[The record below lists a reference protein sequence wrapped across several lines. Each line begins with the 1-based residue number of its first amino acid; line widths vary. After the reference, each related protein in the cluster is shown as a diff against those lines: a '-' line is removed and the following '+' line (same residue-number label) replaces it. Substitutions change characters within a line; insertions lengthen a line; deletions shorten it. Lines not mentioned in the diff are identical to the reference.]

1 MNKFQNWTLAVK
13 EVRALLK
20 PKTEWEAL
28 TAGSRRD
35 YEQKFAALGDRLP
48 LEAAHCK
55 KSYYTMRAAYLHC
68 QTRAIRENLNSLDKW
83 LKAQGGLD
91 ALKTRTGDYFAQVK
105 ALGLDKQFSD
115 YKAVSTAAPFVGSSR
130 GVVQPSHGK
139 RAVGRLPM
147 DWKTKLVGGVP
158 KTSKYRAH
166 VAAMALCGCRPSEF
180 EGRGLIVE
188 KVDEDTYRFKVF
200 GKKTGERQ
208 KNGKAYTTGQTER
221 VITVSR
227 TDMVDKLG
235 QVNPEFIVLDKALNG
250 KTYMELNAKA
260 VAIRDV
266 VLRASEKAFP
276 ELKNKPTAYSFR
288 HAFAS
293 ELKAANGVDSVETA
307 AALGHASTKTQ
318 GCYGYGLSGG
328 RGGYACKAT
337 AKDRIRTPHLS
348 RSAALA
354 KSQARKTQLAKPAT
368 QVAMPSVNAPKTP
381 MPKPRPSPKPMPSW
395 VR

>member
-1 MNKFQNWTLAVK
+1 MNEFQNWTLAVK

-20 PKTEWEAL
+20 PKTEWDAL
-28 TAGSRRD
+28 TEGSRRD

-48 LEAAHCK
+48 AQAAQCK
-55 KSYYTMRAAYLHC
+55 KSYYAMRAAYLHC
-68 QTRAIRENLNSLDKW
+68 KTRAIRDNLNTLDKW

-91 ALKTRTGDYFAQVK
+91 ALKTRTGDYFSQVK

-130 GVVQPSHGK
+130 GVIQPSHGK
-139 RAVGRLPM
+139 RAVGRLPV

-158 KTSKYRAH
+158 KSSKYRAH

-180 EGRGLIVE
+180 EGRGVNVE

-208 KNGKAYTTGQTER
+208 KNGKTFTTGQTER

-227 TDMVDKLG
+227 TDTLDKYG
-235 QVNPEFIVLDKALNG
+235 QVNPEFIVLDKALKG
-250 KTYMELNAKA
+250 KTYVELNAKA
-260 VAIRDV
+260 VAVRDV

-348 RSAALA
+348 RVEALKKAHA
-354 KSQARKTQLAKPAT
+354 KKAKPTAGKA
-368 QVAMPSVNAPKTP
+368 AMPSPATPKAP
-381 MPKPRPSPKPMPSW
+381 MPAPRLLRKPMPSS

>member
-1 MNKFQNWTLAVK
+1 MNEFQNWTLAVK

-20 PKTEWEAL
+20 LKPEWDAL
-28 TAGSRRD
+28 TVGSRRD

-48 LEAAHCK
+48 VEVSQCK
-55 KSYYTMRAAYLHC
+55 KTYYTMRAAYLHC
-68 QTRAIRENLNSLDKW
+68 QTRAIRDNLNTLDKW
-83 LKAQGGLD
+83 LKAQGGAE
-91 ALKTRTGDYFAQVK
+91 ALKTRMGDYFAQVK

-115 YKAVSTAAPFVGSSR
+115 YKAVSTAAPFVGSPR
-130 GVVQPSHGK
+130 GVIQPSHGK
-139 RAVGRLPM
+139 RAVGRLPV
-147 DWKTKLVGGVP
+147 DWKTKLVCGVP
-158 KTSKYRAH
+158 RDSKYRAH

-180 EGRGLIVE
+180 EGRGVIVE

-208 KNGKAYTTGQTER
+208 KNGKTFTTGQTER
-221 VITVSR
+221 MITVSR
-227 TDMVDKLG
+227 TDTLDKHG
-235 QVNPEFIVLDKALNG
+235 QVNPEFIVLDKALKG
-250 KTYMELNAKA
+250 KTYAELNAKA
-260 VAIRDV
+260 VTVRDV

-318 GCYGYGLSGG
+318 SCYGYGLSGG
-328 RGGYACKAT
+328 RGGYTCKAS
-337 AKDRIRTPHLS
+337 AKDAIRTPHLS
-348 RSAALA
+348 RVEALKKAHTKKAKPMAGKAALP
-354 KSQARKTQLAKPAT
+354 SPAT
-368 QVAMPSVNAPKTP
+368 PKAP
-381 MPKPRPSPKPMPSW
+381 MPAPRLLLKPTPSW

>member
-1 MNKFQNWTLAVK
+1 VNEFQNWTLAVK
-13 EVRALLK
+13 EVRAMLK

-48 LEAAHCK
+48 VEVAQCK
-55 KSYYTMRAAYLHC
+55 KTYYTMRAAYLHC
-68 QTRAIRENLNSLDKW
+68 QTRAIRDNLNTLDKW
-83 LKAQGGLD
+83 LKAQGGVD
-91 ALKTRTGDYFAQVK
+91 ALKTRTSDYFAQVK

-130 GVVQPSHGK
+130 GVIQPSHGK
-139 RAVGRLPM
+139 RAVGRLPV

-158 KTSKYRAH
+158 KSSKYRAH

-180 EGRGLIVE
+180 EGHGVIVE

-200 GKKTGERQ
+200 GKKTGQRQ
-208 KNGKAYTTGQTER
+208 KNGKTFTTGQTER

-227 TDMVDKLG
+227 TDTLDKLG
-235 QVNPEFIVLDKALNG
+235 QVNPEFIVLDRALKG
-250 KTYMELNAKA
+250 KTYVELNAKA
-260 VAIRDV
+260 VAIRDA

-293 ELKAANGVDSVETA
+293 ELKAANGLDSVETA

-328 RGGYACKAT
+328 RGGYTRKAT
-337 AKDRIRTPHLS
+337 AKDAIRTPQLS
-348 RSAALA
+348 RVEALKKA
-354 KSQARKTQLAKPAT
+354 QTRKAKPTTGKA
-368 QVAMPSVNAPKTP
+368 AMPSPATPKAP
-381 MPKPRPSPKPMPSW
+381 MPAPRHLHKPMPSW